1 MKEDLDIAKNSLV
14 LLNEENTKL
23 KRQLGSGGKSID
35 KVDEVGFYQ
44 VFGMIKIVCHL
55 MPEWSQSSVKV

>member
-44 VFGMIKIVCHL
+44 VFGMMVL
-55 MPEWSQSSVKV
+55 AWA